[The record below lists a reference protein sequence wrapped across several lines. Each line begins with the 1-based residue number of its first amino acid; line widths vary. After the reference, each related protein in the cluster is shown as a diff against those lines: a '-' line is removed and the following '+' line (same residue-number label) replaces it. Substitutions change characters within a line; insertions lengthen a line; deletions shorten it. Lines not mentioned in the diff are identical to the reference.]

1 MRILLLTTLP
11 NRVAETLRHSAQTD
25 IIDCRD
31 YSTID
36 VRLRD
41 YLSHHQPDRIITYRC
56 PYILP
61 RELYSQALYGAVNIH
76 PSLLPKYKGLNP
88 WEALLLSGETR
99 TGVTIHRITDEVDG
113 GGIILQEAF
122 DFDPTTPL
130 EQLREQA
137 DKLAADMISRHY
149 VIPS

>member
-11 NRVAETLRHSAQTD
+11 NRVAEVLSHSADTD
-25 IIDCRD
+25 IIECRD

-36 VRLRD
+36 ARLRD

-88 WEALLLSGETR
+88 WEQLMQNGETR
-99 TGVTIHRITDEVDG
+99 TGVTIHRITDEVDSG
-113 GGIILQEAF
+113 EILAQQSFDINPEAS
-122 DFDPTTPL
+122 L
-130 EQLREQA
+130 EQLREQS
-137 DKLAADMISRHY
+137 DTLAAEMIQRLAQ
-149 VIPS
+149 

>member
-11 NRVAETLRHSAQTD
+11 NRVTEAFSRMAETD

-31 YSTID
+31 YRTID
-36 VRLRD
+36 ARLRAC
-41 YLSHHQPDRIITYRC
+41 LCHHQPDWIITYRC

-61 RELYSQALYGAVNIH
+61 RELYSQARYGAVNIH

-113 GGIILQEAF
+113 GEILAQQSFDINPEAS
-122 DFDPTTPL
+122 L
-130 EQLREQA
+130 EQLREQS
-137 DKLAADMISRHY
+137 DTLAAEMIQRLAQ
-149 VIPS
+149 